1 MSKIRQIVQLFFED
15 DHPTETKQK
24 FYRWFLAPISESE
37 KEKALFEQWNRIESI
52 ADPSTKDSFNE
63 VIARFGVDKRKQ
75 RLRVTPKLIR
85 IAAVLLIP
93 IITSL
98 AAYLYVKNSETQ
110 SVEFVEYFTPNANLR
125 TIDLPDG
132 SSVTMNYGSIIVYP
146 RNFTAKR
153 REVFLSG
160 EAKFT
165 VSHDK
170 KRPFIVKTNDMNIE
184 ALGTIFNVSSY
195 VENSETIA
203 TLVDGKVRI
212 DMKNSEENFI
222 LEPSQQIV
230 LDRETGKTFIRQA
243 KLELELAWEKGYLSF
258 QNADI
263 EDIMQEIQRKYDVRI
278 YANYKEI
285 KGEKLTVKFTP
296 DESLYEI
303 FKTIQLLINRFNYR
317 IEGDNIYIY

>member
-1 MSKIRQIVQLFFED
+1 MSKIRQIIRLFFER
-15 DHPTETKQK
+15 DHPAETKKK
-24 FYRWFLAPISESE
+24 FHRWLLSPASESE
-37 KEKALFEQWNRIESI
+37 KEEALFEQWSGIKSI
-52 ADPSTKDSFNE
+52 ADSSTKDSYNE
-63 VIARFGVDKRKQ
+63 VMARFGVNKKERT
-75 RLRVTPKLIR
+75 LRVPSRLIR
-85 IAAVLLIP
+85 VAAVLFIP
-93 IITSL
+93 IITGLS
-98 AAYLYVKNSETQ
+98 AYLYVKNSDIQ
-110 SVEFVEYFTPNANLR
+110 SVEFVEYFTPNAAIQ

-132 SSVTMNYGSIIVYP
+132 SSVTMNHGSIIVYP
-146 RNFTAKR
+146 HNFTAKR

-165 VSHDK
+165 VSHDN
-170 KRPFIVKTNDMNIE
+170 KRPFIVKTNDMNIK

-230 LDRETGKTFIRQA
+230 LDRKTGKTFVRQA

-258 QNADI
+258 QNASV
-263 EDIMQEIQRKYDVRI
+263 EDIMQEIQRKYDVKI

-285 KGEKLTVKFTP
+285 EGEKLTVKFTP
-296 DESLYEI
+296 DESLHEI
-303 FKTIQLLINRFNYR
+303 FKTIQLLINKFNYR

>member
-1 MSKIRQIVQLFFED
+1 MSKIRQIVQLFFEG
-15 DHPTETKQK
+15 DHPAETKKK
-24 FYRWFLAPISESE
+24 FYRWLLSPSSESE
-37 KEKALFEQWNRIESI
+37 KEKALVEQWNGIESI
-52 ADPSTKDSFNE
+52 ADSSTKNSFNK

-75 RLRVTPKLIR
+75 RLRATPKLIR

-93 IITSL
+93 IITGL
-98 AAYLYVKNSETQ
+98 AAYLYVKNSENQ

-195 VENSETIA
+195 VENSETIT

-222 LEPSQQIV
+222 LEPLQQIV

-285 KGEKLTVKFTP
+285 KGEKLTVKFAP

-303 FKTIQLLINRFNYR
+303 FKTIQLLINKLNYR